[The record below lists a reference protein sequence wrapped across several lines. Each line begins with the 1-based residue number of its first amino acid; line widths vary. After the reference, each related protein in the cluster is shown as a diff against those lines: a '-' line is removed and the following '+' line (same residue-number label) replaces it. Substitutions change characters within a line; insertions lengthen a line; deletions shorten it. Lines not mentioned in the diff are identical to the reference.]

1 MTLDN
6 RAIVFILAATGLAAF
21 LGFVPGWVFVVV
33 LIFAAAVLGQ
43 RYRVSAREAKA
54 QRLAEEAE
62 DQRLTAEHAPE
73 LVGKSFVE
81 ASAYTLDAIDKFK
94 ANSALVLQQAF
105 HDALQKHQAEWQTRG
120 RPMPAW
126 AILGL
131 LRRMETA
138 LPDRGASLQEFL
150 EEQRVENGAKR

>member
-6 RAIVFILAATGLAAF
+6 RAIVFILAATGVAAF
-21 LGFVPGWVFVVV
+21 LGLVPGWVFVVI
-33 LIFAAAVLGQ
+33 LILAAAVLGQ
-43 RYRVSAREAKA
+43 RYRVRAREAKA

-62 DQRLTAEHAPE
+62 AQSLIAEHAPE

-81 ASAYTLDAIDKFK
+81 ASAYTLEAIDKFK

-105 HDALQKHQAEWQTRG
+105 HDVLQKHQAEWQDHG

-138 LPDRGASLQEFL
+138 LPDRGGSLQEFL
-150 EEQRVENGAKR
+150 DEQRAKNGAKK